1 VHDQHQAANA
11 AGCLSFHAE
20 ITDTEMK
27 ILIVKL
33 SAFGDIIHA
42 LPALNDIL
50 THPEVD
56 EVHWLVDSR
65 YGFVT
70 DIFPS
75 RVQVH
80 QVALKGQ
87 HPLQSA
93 WAAVKTLRN
102 IEFDAVIDLQ
112 GLIKSA
118 VLARVCGSPVY
129 AFDKRFVREKPA
141 ALLTRNVCF
150 HEHDKHVVQ
159 QYRRIASAPF
169 ATGYEQPKNP
179 IPYVQPRIVLP
190 ESHCTPDANL
200 LARLELKGR
209 QYVILHAAGGWETK
223 QLPEK
228 TWISI
233 ARGLADKNI
242 LPLFSWGNDAEAAQ
256 AQSLAQ
262 KSNGYALPERLNMSA
277 LCALI
282 GGARAV
288 VGADT
293 GLLHLAAALNQTT
306 VTFWGPSA
314 SWNSAPMNIESNGNT
329 EGVKHWHIESN
340 PDCGP
345 CFKRTCD
352 NFVCMDAIPAES
364 ILRILHEL

>member
-1 VHDQHQAANA
+1 
-11 AGCLSFHAE
+11 
-20 ITDTEMK
+20 MK
-27 ILIVKL
+27 ILVVKL

-42 LPALNDIL
+42 LPALDDIL
-50 THPEVD
+50 AHPEVD

-75 RVQVH
+75 CVQVH
-80 QVALKGQ
+80 QVDMKGE

-93 WAAVKTLRN
+93 WSTIKKLRR
-102 IEFDAVIDLQ
+102 IGFDAVIDLQ

-118 VLARVCGSPVY
+118 VLARSCGSPVY
-129 AFDKRFVREKPA
+129 AFDKRFLREKPA
-141 ALLTRNVCF
+141 ALLTRNVPF
-150 HEHDKHVVQ
+150 HDLDKHVVQ
-159 QYRRIASAPF
+159 QYRRIAAAPF
-169 ATGYEQPKNP
+169 AQDYLHPENP
-179 IPYVQPRIVLP
+179 IPYAPPQIRLAV
-190 ESHCTPDANL
+190 SHCATDAAL
-200 LARLELKGR
+200 LARLKLQER

-223 QLPEK
+223 QLPED
-228 TWISI
+228 TWLAI
-233 ARGLADKNI
+233 ARGLIDKGV

-256 AQSLAQ
+256 AQSFAQ
-262 KSNGYALPERLNMSA
+262 RSNGYALPERLNMSA

-282 GGARAV
+282 RGARAV

-293 GLLHLAAALNQTT
+293 GLLHLAAALNQPTI
-306 VTFWGPSA
+306 TFWGPSA
-314 SWNSAPMNIESNGNT
+314 SWNSAPISIEKNANI

-340 PDCGP
+340 PACGP

-352 NFVCMDAIPAES
+352 NFVCMHTIQAES